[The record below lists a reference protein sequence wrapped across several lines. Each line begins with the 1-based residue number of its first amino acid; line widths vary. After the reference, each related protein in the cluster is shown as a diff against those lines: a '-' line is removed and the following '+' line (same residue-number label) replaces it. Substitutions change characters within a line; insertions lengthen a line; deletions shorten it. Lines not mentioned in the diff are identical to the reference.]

1 MARHVV
7 VTTPENVR
15 IEYELAGAASRAAA
29 VLVDTLLQGG
39 LIALIF
45 FIWYLLAEARM
56 RIAAG
61 VGMAIIIIA
70 FFLVFWGYYVFF
82 ETIWNGQ
89 TPGKR
94 YLGLRAIREGGL
106 PIDLS
111 CAAIRNLVRIID
123 FLPQFYIVGIIS
135 ILCTHN
141 SKRLGDLA
149 AGTLVVKE
157 RKEWV
162 GAAGA
167 KPEAA
172 PLEQAAC
179 SIPGIEMITSEE
191 FDAVR
196 RFILRKDE
204 LDARFREEV
213 AARIAMPI
221 VERLAIQVGPG
232 VLYSNVLSSI
242 YTTCV
247 RDRGMR

>member
-1 MARHVV
+1 MPRHVV
-7 VTTPENVR
+7 VTTPENVK
-15 IEYELAGAASRAAA
+15 IEYELAGAASRGAA
-29 VLVDTLLQGG
+29 VLIDTLLQGG

-45 FIWYLLAEARM
+45 FIWYLLGEAGLKVG
-56 RIAAG
+56 AS

-70 FFLVFWGYYVFF
+70 LFLVFWGYYVFF
-82 ETIWNGQ
+82 ETVWNGQ

-135 ILCTHN
+135 ILCARN

-157 RKEWV
+157 RKEWI
-162 GAAGA
+162 GGAGA
-167 KPEAA
+167 KPQVP
-172 PLEQAAC
+172 PLGQVAR
-179 SIPGIEMITSEE
+179 IPGIEMITSEE
-191 FDAVR
+191 FDTVR
-196 RFILRKDE
+196 RFIERRNE

-213 AARIAMPI
+213 AAKIARPI
-221 VERLAIQVGPG
+221 VERLGIQTVPG
-232 VLYSNVLSSI
+232 VLYSNLLNDI
-242 YTTCV
+242 YTACI